1 MIIKDNK
8 IYFYSNVEKIKKLP
22 NKTFLMLFDSDREEY
37 YLSEI
42 GSSTLPSKIYGK
54 DELFCDRVLNTY
66 NKTDRNLGV
75 LLTGLKGTGKSMVA
89 KMIAQKAKMPV
100 VCITSPFN
108 GDKFADCLDK
118 MGDDVILFFDEFEKV
133 YKDENEQKQFLS
145 ILDGTFSS
153 KKLFLFT
160 TNHFEI
166 NEFLKSRPSR
176 IRYVRQFDGLDKET
190 IQEVIDDL
198 LENKEYEK
206 ELKDVLEIL
215 STVSIDVLLHFIDE
229 INMYNEPPRVA
240 IKNMN
245 IQIEHSYFDVRLY
258 IKGTLYHSKV
268 NYNPLASKRVT
279 VSYKYF
285 DDSEYNRERW
295 GYYSK
300 DLEELTFQV
309 IDGGEFQFRDRDGN
323 KIIFS
328 PSKPYGFEI

>member
-1 MIIKDNK
+1 M
-8 IYFYSNVEKIKKLP
+8 
-22 NKTFLMLFDSDREEY
+22 
-37 YLSEI
+37 
-42 GSSTLPSKIYGK
+42 
-54 DELFCDRVLNTY
+54 
-66 NKTDRNLGV
+66 
-75 LLTGLKGTGKSMVA
+75 
-89 KMIAQKAKMPV
+89 
-100 VCITSPFN
+100 
-108 GDKFADCLDK
+108 
-118 MGDDVILFFDEFEKV
+118 
-133 YKDENEQKQFLS
+133 
-145 ILDGTFSS
+145 
-153 KKLFLFT
+153 FLFT

>member
-22 NKTFLMLFDSDREEY
+22 SKTFLMLYDKGREEY

-42 GSSTLPSKIYGK
+42 NSPSLPSKIYGK
-54 DELFCDRVLNTY
+54 DEIFCDRVLNTY
-66 NKTDRNLGV
+66 VKTDRNLGV
-75 LLTGLKGTGKSMVA
+75 LLTGLKGTGKSLVA
-89 KMIAQKAKMPV
+89 KLIAQKSKMPV
-100 VCITSPFN
+100 VCVTSPFC

-133 YKDENEQKQFLS
+133 YKEEEEQKQFLS

-153 KKLFLFT
+153 KKLFIFT

-176 IRYVRQFDGLDKET
+176 IRYVRQFDGLDSDT
-190 IQEVIDDL
+190 TQEVIDDL
-198 LENKEYEK
+198 LVNKEHEK
-206 ELKDVLEIL
+206 ELKSVLEIL

-240 IKNMN
+240 IKNLN
-245 IQIEHSYFDVRLY
+245 IQIEHSHFDVRLY
-258 IKGTLYHSKV
+258 INGTLYHSKV
-268 NYNPLASKRVT
+268 SYNPLASKSVRI
-279 VSYKYF
+279 SYKYF
-285 DDSEYNRERW
+285 DESGYNRERW

-300 DLEELTFQV
+300 DLEELAFQV
-309 IDGGEFQFRDRDGN
+309 IDGGEFQFRDRDN
-323 KIIFS
+323 NLIIFT